1 MNYSLEEK
9 ANMNEQKREKQD
21 LIGSHR
27 FCRRCQV
34 VTLIFK
40 VKRCNMEDNW
50 IWIKRLHL
58 VLDVSSTVFMVT
70 RRHNAFLLSPCR
82 RRSKKHA
89 ACVEVSCQSRQVEI
103 YAKLIRA
110 YTFYYCYYSNIIC
123 FAPSRWIMDCQ
134 ENAFFF
140 LACLSYSVF
149 VDLDQE

>member
-50 IWIKRLHL
+50 I
-58 VLDVSSTVFMVT
+58 
-70 RRHNAFLLSPCR
+70 
-82 RRSKKHA
+82 
-89 ACVEVSCQSRQVEI
+89 
-103 YAKLIRA
+103 
-110 YTFYYCYYSNIIC
+110 
-123 FAPSRWIMDCQ
+123 
-134 ENAFFF
+134 
-140 LACLSYSVF
+140 
-149 VDLDQE
+149 